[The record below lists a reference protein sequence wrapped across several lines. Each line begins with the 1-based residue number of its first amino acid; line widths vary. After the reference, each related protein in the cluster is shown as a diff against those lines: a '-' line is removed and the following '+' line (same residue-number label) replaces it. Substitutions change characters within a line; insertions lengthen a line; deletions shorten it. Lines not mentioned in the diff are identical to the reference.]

1 VPIASTPPARGP
13 RRPRRRRRR
22 RWTGLVLLLI
32 AVVFAGAGL
41 ARLAEDG
48 GGHADG
54 GAPPS
59 RLVVEVTAGDRTL
72 QRLDVSAAVRDGRVD
87 VALLRGLLEGRLHP
101 ERTVA
106 VGRASVVYGVDVG
119 RVVRRVMAAG
129 DPLVRVA
136 ASPRSSAIRAPAVA
150 QALRNNCESAAL
162 EVLLATVGKRRAQLA
177 LQDMLPTSGLAD
189 PVDGPEGRVWGDP
202 ELGFVGR
209 PDGGGAAGGFGVYQ
223 RPVRGVAAELG
234 VDLVDMTGS
243 SLADVLAAVRSGRA
257 VMVWIGLSAG
267 PFGSWRSPDGRPVRV
282 NFGEHTV
289 VLTGVDGAG
298 GVSVVN
304 VLQGTRERWTQSQ
317 LLEKWERL
325 GRRALAAPP
334 PS

>member
-1 VPIASTPPARGP
+1 MPVVTHP
-13 RRPRRRRRR
+13 RPRNPRRRRRR
-22 RWTGLVLLLI
+22 RWFGLVLLLV

-41 ARLAEDG
+41 ARLAED
-48 GGHADG
+48 DG
-54 GAPPS
+54 GQVTGGAAPP

-87 VALLRGLLEGRLHP
+87 AVRLRRLLEGRLDP

-106 VGRASVVYGVDVG
+106 VGRARVGYGIGVG
-119 RVVRRVMAAG
+119 RVVNRVMAAG
-129 DPLVRVA
+129 SPVVRVA
-136 ASPRSSAIRAPAVA
+136 ASPRSSVIRAPAVA

-162 EVLLATVGKRRAQLA
+162 EVLLATVGKRHAQLA
-177 LQDMLPTSGLAD
+177 LQDMLPTSGPLD
-189 PVDGPEGRVWGDP
+189 PVAGSEGRVWGDP
-202 ELGFVGR
+202 ELGYVGR

-243 SLADVLAAVRSGRA
+243 RLSDVLAAVRSGRA

-267 PFGSWRSPDGRPVRV
+267 PYVSWRSPDGRLVRV

-289 VLTGVDGAG
+289 VLTGVASAG

-325 GRRALAAPP
+325 GRRALAAPAV
-334 PS
+334 S